1 MQKTVSYLGPDGSW
15 SEICSLVWFKGYAR
29 LPCRSFD
36 EALDMVEVGKSDVC
50 VIPVENSIEGP
61 VTQVLDILSDSSL
74 NIIGEKIMKIRHC
87 LLSNSGEIKVVYSHP
102 QALAQCRKKLRAMLP
117 GADIVPVS
125 STSEKWVEASEGR
138 GVAIIGSPDL
148 AARYGLTIVSDNV
161 CDYDFNLTR
170 FIAVGRSTEPSG
182 EKSKASINFSPS
194 SNRPGSLVS
203 VLKPLSDRGI
213 NMSMVVSR
221 PDKKHAGSYR
231 FFIDCDS
238 FGTIENLNAATEE
251 MKGEGAAISI
261 KGIYCR
267 SSWEMPDYP

>member
-74 NIIGEKIMKIRHC
+74 NIIGEKIMKIRHS

-102 QALAQCRKKLRAMLP
+102 QAIAQCRKKLRAMLP

-125 STSEKWVEASEGR
+125 STSEKWEKGMALENFYELDELRALHRITFHCISFH
-138 GVAIIGSPDL
+138 
-148 AARYGLTIVSDNV
+148 
-161 CDYDFNLTR
+161 DFQIAGKR
-170 FIAVGRSTEPSG
+170 FQT
-182 EKSKASINFSPS
+182 
-194 SNRPGSLVS
+194 
-203 VLKPLSDRGI
+203 
-213 NMSMVVSR
+213 
-221 PDKKHAGSYR
+221 
-231 FFIDCDS
+231 
-238 FGTIENLNAATEE
+238 
-251 MKGEGAAISI
+251 
-261 KGIYCR
+261 
-267 SSWEMPDYP
+267 